1 MNNSD
6 AGRVELQVD
15 GRFAGYLAYE
25 RIGDVLLFTTIH
37 TDLSR
42 AGQGLGVVLVR
53 KALEAAGA
61 DGLFVLPVCTFVR
74 DFIRR
79 HPVYLE
85 LVPQEQ
91 RERFGLPRSAAAGG
105 AHRDPAG
112 R

>member
-1 MNNSD
+1 MHTSIIINSD

-25 RIGDVLLFTTIH
+25 RIGDVLLFTEIQ
-37 TDLSR
+37 TDSTR

-53 KALEAAGA
+53 TALDAARA
-61 DGLFVLPVCTFVR
+61 DGLVVLPVSAFIR

-85 LVPQEQ
+85 LVPPEQ
-91 RERFGLPRSAAAGG
+91 RERFSLPSAGG
-105 AHRDPAG
+105 AA
-112 R
+112 